1 MSFINKKII
10 ILFFSCL
17 FHISNQIEETSKDL
31 SLLFNKDPI
40 KQTNDNIEKMSNLLY
55 NKIYINTKIATP
67 NQSIKF
73 YLTFNEYI
81 TYITQ
86 NYYKKSDSNSYEF
99 TRSKKDSDDFEP
111 KEFKTDNL
119 KTGYESKDILNL
131 NEENIIKDFNFILV
145 DKLNIKE
152 EFYQPVMGLSIP
164 GGNPRPVL
172 LGTNILEQLK
182 NNNIIDK
189 RLFSVF
195 YFNKIGK
202 EKSENKNIDGQIIF
216 GKLPH
221 ELKDE
226 KKYEQIKKY
235 NFYENELEWTNAEVE
250 EYHMKWK
257 IKFDSIIFA
266 NEQTTDFIG
275 ELVIEHNPFVG
286 TAEFKK
292 IINKYFFD
300 EFISKNIC
308 KEEQFLN
315 SRENLGYKFYS
326 CDTSVELY
334 FNKYQDNILQFKSK
348 DLNEIFSFKLEELF
362 LQYNNRF
369 FFGVIFDEYQMHGWK
384 LGRLFFEKY
393 PLVFS
398 VDNKAIGYYK
408 HNPNNI
414 TNKKG
419 SKAILVFLVL
429 LVIVLLFILFIG
441 IRKYNVLKGLL
452 PRRLKANELNDQY
465 TYKSVEETK
474 REITTEMVSKVG
486 DNSVSSL
493 GF

>member
-1 MSFINKKII
+1 MSFINKNII
-10 ILFFSCL
+10 IFFFSCL
-17 FHISNQIEETSKDL
+17 FHISKQVQETSKDL

-55 NKIYINTKIATP
+55 NKIYINTKIAIP
-67 NQSIKF
+67 NQSIKL
-73 YLTFNEYI
+73 YLRFNEYI

-86 NYYKKSDSNSYEF
+86 NYYKKDDSSSYVF
-99 TRSKKDSDDFEP
+99 TRASDDFEP
-111 KEFKTDNL
+111 KEFQTDDL

-131 NEENIIKDFNFILV
+131 DEENAIKDFYFILV
-145 DKLNIKE
+145 DKLNKKE
-152 EFYQPVMGLSIP
+152 EFYQPVMGLNIP
-164 GGNPRPVL
+164 GADVRAVL

-182 NNNIIDK
+182 KNNIIDK
-189 RLFSVF
+189 RVFSVF
-195 YFNKIGK
+195 YLNKIGK
-202 EKSENKNIDGQIIF
+202 EKNENKDVDGQIIF
-216 GKLPH
+216 GKFPH
-221 ELKDE
+221 ELTNE
-226 KKYEQIKKY
+226 KKYEQISKY
-235 NFYENELEWTNAEVE
+235 NFYDNELEWTNSEVE
-250 EYHMKWK
+250 EYHLKWK
-257 IKFDSIIFA
+257 IKFDSITFA
-266 NEQTTDFIG
+266 NEQTQDFIG

-286 TAEFKK
+286 TAQFKK

-308 KEEQFLN
+308 KEEQFYN
-315 SRENLGYKFYS
+315 SRENLGYNFYS

-334 FNKYQDNILQFKSK
+334 FNKYKDNVLQFKSK

-362 LQYNNRF
+362 MQYNNRF

-408 HNPNNI
+408 HNPNNA
-414 TNKKG
+414 TNKKSNKG
-419 SKAILVFLVL
+419 IMIFLVL

-441 IRKYNVLKGLL
+441 IRKYNILKGLL

-474 REITTEMVSKVG
+474 KETTTEMVSKIG

>member
-1 MSFINKKII
+1 
-10 ILFFSCL
+10 
-17 FHISNQIEETSKDL
+17 
-31 SLLFNKDPI
+31 
-40 KQTNDNIEKMSNLLY
+40 MSNLLY

-67 NQSIKF
+67 SQSIKF
-73 YLTFNEYI
+73 YLRFNEYI

-86 NYYKKSDSNSYEF
+86 NYYKKDDSNSYEF
-99 TRSKKDSDDFEP
+99 SRTKKDSNDFEP
-111 KEFKTDNL
+111 KEFQTDDL

-131 NEENIIKDFNFILV
+131 DEENTIKDFNFILV
-145 DKLNIKE
+145 DKLNKKE
-152 EFYQPVMGLSIP
+152 EFYQPVMGLNIP
-164 GGNPRPVL
+164 GGNVRPVL

-182 NNNIIDK
+182 KNNIIDK
-189 RLFSVF
+189 RFFSVF
-195 YFNKIGK
+195 YFNKIRT
-202 EKSENKNIDGQIIF
+202 EKIENKDADGQIIF
-216 GKLPH
+216 GKFPH

-226 KKYEQIKKY
+226 KKYEQINKY

-250 EYHMKWK
+250 DYHMKWK
-257 IKFDSIIFA
+257 IKFDSISFG
-266 NEQTTDFIG
+266 NEQTQDFIG

-286 TAEFKK
+286 TVQFKK

-308 KEEQFLN
+308 KEEQFFN
-315 SRENLGYKFYS
+315 SRENLGYSFYS

-334 FNKYQDNILQFKSK
+334 FNKYQNNVLQFKSK

-419 SKAILVFLVL
+419 SKAIMIFLVL
-429 LVIVLLFILFIG
+429 LVIILLFVLFIG